1 MANRRMIAKDV
12 VTSGEFIEMSLPAQ
26 AMYFQLNLQAD
37 DDGIVDCLM
46 VNRMLGLND
55 DVLDELTDAGFLTKI
70 PDVKK
75 KNLYHIRHWRKHNS
89 IDKSKYGKSDYYSVL
104 QDIYPDY
111 DDYQNVLPNWE
122 RDKKTDGNKKFP
134 ESSQEVP
141 DLGEQKV
148 PNLGTQDRLGKDR
161 LGQGRQD
168 KFSLVQN
175 RVTQSSMIGGMGGRG
190 TNAAYDYDE
199 DDDDELPFD
208 F

>member
-37 DDGIVDCLM
+37 DDGFVDCLM
-46 VNRMLGLND
+46 VKRMLGLND

>member
-37 DDGIVDCLM
+37 DDGFVDCLM
-46 VNRMLGLND
+46 VKRMLGLND

-122 RDKKTDGNKKFP
+122 RDKKTDGNTKFP

>member
-37 DDGIVDCLM
+37 DDGFVDCLM
-46 VNRMLGLND
+46 VKRMLGLND

-89 IDKSKYGKSDYYSVL
+89 IDKSKYGKSDYYSIL
-104 QDIYPDY
+104 RDLYPDY
-111 DDYQNVLPNWE
+111 DDYQGALPKWE
-122 RDKKTDGNKKFP
+122 REKKPTVGNKKFP

-148 PNLGTQDRLGKDR
+148 PN
-161 LGQGRQD
+161 
-168 KFSLVQN
+168 F
-175 RVTQSSMIGGMGGRG
+175 I
-190 TNAAYDYDE
+190 
-199 DDDDELPFD
+199 
-208 F
+208 